1 MFISYVITG
10 FFSIAFTGFCILVLG
25 FSINASFALLI
36 LILAIMFVWIFR
48 FARAI
53 WINSNMKYDPK
64 ASKKQLN

>member
-1 MFISYVITG
+1 MLVG
-10 FFSIAFTGFCILVLG
+10 ILVLG